1 MSYIFADTLK
11 ERKKKVSYFLT
22 YFGFAI
28 VAIILH
34 CVKMYP
40 IATVFVIFKYDT

>member
-40 IATVFVIFKYDT
+40 IATAFVIFKYDT